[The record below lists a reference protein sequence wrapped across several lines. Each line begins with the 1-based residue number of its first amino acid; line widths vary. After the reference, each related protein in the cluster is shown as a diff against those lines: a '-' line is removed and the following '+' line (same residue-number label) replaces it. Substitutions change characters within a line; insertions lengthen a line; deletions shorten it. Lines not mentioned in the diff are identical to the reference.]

1 MRNMFTKAVELTLQN
16 KLEHDQERFKRDVSE
31 SVENEDKLMSEL
43 VNQMEDMDEELIR
56 QIRAG
61 NFLYGS
67 VHVCYLHLWMTNSFM
82 DEVPPSMDDILRM
95 TFSFMD
101 EVTPSMDYI
110 HR

>member
-16 KLEHDQERFKRDVSE
+16 KLKHDQERFKRDVSE

-61 NFLYGS
+61 NFPYGS
-67 VHVCYLHLWMTNSFM
+67 VHVLYPSSS
-82 DEVPPSMDDILRM
+82 SMDQDDR
-95 TFSFMD
+95 
-101 EVTPSMDYI
+101 
-110 HR
+110 